1 MGNYNQVYYTDYR
14 WIKQITEESNKTLEK
29 NKEENLKYFIPL
41 PLIQSYLI
49 EQKLYKIQ
57 KKI

>member
-41 PLIQSYLI
+41 P
-49 EQKLYKIQ
+49 KKKKKYKRR
-57 KKI
+57 KF

>member
-29 NKEENLKYFIPL
+29 NKEKNLKYPSSINSIIFN
-41 PLIQSYLI
+41 
-49 EQKLYKIQ
+49 
-57 KKI
+57 